1 MKNILL
7 LGATCSIGD
16 SVLSVIKQNSDKL
29 NLAGI
34 AFQSNITKAISII
47 EEFDPNYAYCESKA
61 NLNIINDSLKKSEI
75 IELFNDKSELEYL
88 LNHKSIDIIISAIS
102 GFSGL
107 ETTFMAAQSGKIIL
121 LANKESIVVAGDI
134 ILPLAK
140 KHNTKIIPIDSE
152 HNAIFQCLNSEKNT
166 DDVSKIIITA
176 SGGPFLNKKVDDLS
190 GVTKREAL
198 NHPNWKMGSKIT
210 IDSATLVN
218 KCLELIEAK
227 YLFDL
232 NEEYFELVVHPQS
245 IIHSIVTYKDGS
257 SICQM
262 SNPDMRV
269 PISHALSLEESRL
282 SLNFSEINFSSLNLT
297 FQEFPKD
304 RLEIANLAREV
315 CNTRGSTGTVFNA
328 ANEIAVENFLSDN
341 ITFNKIYEVIYR
353 TFNAI
358 PVSKN
363 IDIEAIHE
371 IDNQTRME
379 AQKVVK
385 SLT

>member
-7 LGATCSIGD
+7 LGATGSIGD
-16 SVLSVIKQNSDKL
+16 SVLSVIKQNSDEL
-29 NLAGI
+29 NLVGI
-34 AFQSNITKAISII
+34 AFQSNTTKAISII

-61 NLNIINDSLKKSEI
+61 NLNIINDSLKKSKG
-75 IELFNDKSELEYL
+75 IELLNNKSELEYL

-227 YLFDL
+227 YLFNL

>member
-7 LGATCSIGD
+7 LGATGSIGD
-16 SVLSVIKQNSDKL
+16 SVLSVIKQNSDEL
-29 NLAGI
+29 NLVGI
-34 AFQSNITKAISII
+34 AFQSNTTKAISII
-47 EEFDPNYAYCESKA
+47 EEFDPNYAYCESKV
-61 NLNIINDSLKKSEI
+61 NLNIINDSLKKSEG
-75 IELFNDKSELEYL
+75 IELLNNKSELEYL

-121 LANKESIVVAGDI
+121 LANKESIVAAGDI
-134 ILPLAK
+134 ILPTAK
-140 KHNTKIIPIDSE
+140 KYNTEIIPIDSE

-190 GVTKREAL
+190 GVTKKEAL

-227 YLFDL
+227 YLFNL

>member
-7 LGATCSIGD
+7 LGATGSIGD

-34 AFQSNITKAISII
+34 AFQSNTTKAISII

-107 ETTFMAAQSGKIIL
+107 ETTVMAAQSGKIIL

-134 ILPLAK
+134 ILPTAK
-140 KHNTKIIPIDSE
+140 KYNTEIIPIDSE

-227 YLFDL
+227 YLFNL

-282 SLNFSEINFSSLNLT
+282 SINFSEINFSSLNLT

>member
-7 LGATCSIGD
+7 LGATGSIGD
-16 SVLSVIKQNSDKL
+16 SVLSVIKQNSNEL
-29 NLAGI
+29 NLEGI
-34 AFQSNITKAISII
+34 AFQSNLPKALSII
-47 EEFDPNYAYCESKA
+47 DEFDPNFVYCESK
-61 NLNIINDSLKKSEI
+61 NNSNSIKESIKKSQQIDLLSE
-75 IELFNDKSELEYL
+75 KSQLEFL
-88 LNHKSIDIIISAIS
+88 LNHENIDIIISAIS
-102 GFSGL
+102 GFAGL
-107 ETTFMAAQSGKIIL
+107 ETTLMASKTGKIIL

-140 KHNTKIIPIDSE
+140 RHNTKIVPIDSE

-176 SGGPFLNKKVDDLS
+176 SGGPFIGKKVVDLS
-190 GVTKREAL
+190 KVTKKEAL
-198 NHPNWKMGSKIT
+198 NHPNWEMGSKIT

-232 NEEYFELVVHPQS
+232 NEQFFELVVHPQS

-269 PISHALSLEESRL
+269 PISHALSLEEARL
-282 SLNFSEINFSSLNLT
+282 SLDFSEIDFSSLNLS
-297 FQEFPKD
+297 FQEFPRD
-304 RLEIANLAREV
+304 RLELVNIARNI
-315 CNTRGSTGTVFNA
+315 CNQGGSSGTVFNA
-328 ANEIAVENFLSDN
+328 ANEIAVQNFLEDK

-353 TFNAI
+353 TFDAI
-358 PVSKN
+358 PLSNNV
-363 IDIEAIHE
+363 DVDAIYE

-379 AQKVVK
+379 AKKVVK

>member
-7 LGATCSIGD
+7 LGATGSIGD
-16 SVLSVIKQNSDKL
+16 SVLSVIKQNSDEL
-29 NLAGI
+29 NLVGI
-34 AFQSNITKAISII
+34 AFQSNTTKAISII

-61 NLNIINDSLKKSEI
+61 NLNIINDSLKKSEG
-75 IELFNDKSELEYL
+75 IELLNNKSELEYL

-121 LANKESIVVAGDI
+121 LANKESIVAAGDI

-227 YLFDL
+227 YLFNL